1 MKPMNDNITRNF
13 SGWWAILFIIISFF
27 IIPIPFDIAF
37 SYLGDWAYQNPV
49 SVEIVFGE
57 VTLYPIKDNL
67 LQIFSMTSAVL
78 FIIWIMKVLN
88 IPLSALGSLEI
99 QRKDLFFGLIFL
111 ASFIVLEEF
120 YMLLLGIQMP
130 EGFITFMLSDP
141 IILGLISVVIIAPLA
156 EEFLFRG
163 FLYSQLSRTVLGGWG
178 AITLT
183 SFIWTIIHFQYEL
196 LILVVLFI
204 FGLFLGY
211 IRFAYNSLG
220 YR

>member
-1 MKPMNDNITRNF
+1 MKPMNDNINRNF

-130 EGFITFMLSDP
+130 EGFI
-141 IILGLISVVIIAPLA
+141 
-156 EEFLFRG
+156 
-163 FLYSQLSRTVLGGWG
+163 
-178 AITLT
+178 
-183 SFIWTIIHFQYEL
+183 
-196 LILVVLFI
+196 
-204 FGLFLGY
+204 
-211 IRFAYNSLG
+211 
-220 YR
+220 

>member
-1 MKPMNDNITRNF
+1 MEVTFFRIFMKPMNDNINRNF

-99 QRKDLFFGLIFL
+99 QRKDLFFWINFFSQFYRARRVLYVASWDTNARGLYH
-111 ASFIVLEEF
+111 F
-120 YMLLLGIQMP
+120 YVIRP
-130 EGFITFMLSDP
+130 NYFRIDFSSNHCS
-141 IILGLISVVIIAPLA
+141 IS
-156 EEFLFRG
+156 
-163 FLYSQLSRTVLGGWG
+163 
-178 AITLT
+178 
-183 SFIWTIIHFQYEL
+183 
-196 LILVVLFI
+196 
-204 FGLFLGY
+204 
-211 IRFAYNSLG
+211 
-220 YR
+220 

>member
-78 FIIWIMKVLN
+78 FIIWRMNVRN
-88 IPLSALGSLEI
+88 IPLSSLGSLEI
-99 QRKDLFFGLIFL
+99 KERPFVWINFL
-111 ASFIVLEEF
+111 AGFIVLEEF
-120 YMLLLGIQMP
+120 YMMLLEIQITR
-130 EGFITFMLSDP
+130 GFITFMLSNP
-141 IILGLISVVIIAPLA
+141 II
-156 EEFLFRG
+156 
-163 FLYSQLSRTVLGGWG
+163 
-178 AITLT
+178 
-183 SFIWTIIHFQYEL
+183 
-196 LILVVLFI
+196 
-204 FGLFLGY
+204 
-211 IRFAYNSLG
+211 
-220 YR
+220 